1 MTKWAGLSGVA
12 ELVGDETRSGLRSR
26 FTEGFLDQ
34 AAEGVQVMSS
44 TADAEFAI
52 AQGVTALRSV
62 GAKGVF
68 GALWEMGEASGAGLR
83 VDLKKIP
90 IRQET
95 IEICEYF
102 DCNPY
107 LIASDGVLLAG
118 TPDGARLVERFASK
132 DIPAAVIGT
141 VTDGQG
147 RVVINGDETRFL
159 VPPAP

>member
-1 MTKWAGLSGVA
+1 
-12 ELVGDETRSGLRSR
+12 
-26 FTEGFLDQ
+26 
-34 AAEGVQVMSS
+34 
-44 TADAEFAI
+44 
-52 AQGVTALRSV
+52 
-62 GAKGVF
+62 
-68 GALWEMGEASGAGLR
+68 MGEASGAGLR